1 MSADNID
8 IQCIRTLLLSVL
20 RRAMDD
26 WALYQNAASKKHR
39 RLRDEARVWLFE
51 DVPAKSD
58 LDAFM
63 TCKHICTILDLSID
77 TVRARALH
85 RTKEDVRKISFN
97 D

>member
-1 MSADNID
+1 
-8 IQCIRTLLLSVL
+8 
-20 RRAMDD
+20 MDD
-26 WALYQNAASKKHR
+26 WALYQNASSKKHR

-51 DVPAKSD
+51 EVPPKTD

-63 TCKHICTILDLSID
+63 TCKNICAILDLSIY
-77 TVRARALH
+77 TVRARAMH